1 MLTQVIVVKA
11 ISQDELQDKLNE
23 KLKELYTPVQYTVVD
38 IQLAS
43 DWKWYVALI
52 IYKA

>member
-1 MLTQVIVVKA
+1 MLTQVITVKA
-11 ISQDELQDKLNE
+11 ISHDELQDKLNE
-23 KLKELYTPVQYTVVD
+23 KLKELYSPVVYTIVD

-52 IYKA
+52 VYRA